1 MFEYKDASFYTS
13 YFNGLKDF
21 RLIDEFKKSED
32 KEEKNLYVGMVEVL
46 NTIHPLVLRV
56 EVPFSFP
63 HMKLTFRTKSISG
76 YPHLIH
82 NGKIKYGDW
91 FCLNTPFAE
100 TAEEQLNLEVSR
112 LKEWIKHQMRDDL
125 PAIIENVNVR
135 RGLAL
140 ANAYEWENFDEVNEF
155 CSQAMLTFVGDFHNS
170 KDYFKEDKGYIHC
183 VKTPDNRFYALS
195 DKSFTNYELPYI
207 IVEEPPKT
215 EEVFQDFVQLKN
227 QYEWDEK
234 ICEHLLPGFSSGN
247 GWKEMSSPIGRDTFE
262 EQEALSLL
270 QQVEEELSKET
281 SYLDAQIGRRGE
293 KVPTIVLPVP
303 KNILLEDIKKIK
315 ESIVREHEYNPWRSG
330 FRMSDYDNMTEEEIA
345 EQQWEEDYA
354 IEIYPYEWHH
364 FAFGIK
370 SEDDIQWYILFANHS
385 LGKYEEYRFDIKIR
399 EISIGKLIAHP
410 LNKLSVQEI
419 TEDMY
424 FGRGAFSPN
433 IKEKK
438 IAIVGL
444 GAIGSMV
451 AESMAHSGI
460 SRLGLWD
467 NDIVEP
473 GNICRSA
480 YSLRDLGE
488 SKVNAITAKIKS
500 INPFANTT
508 IRPHGSWWRYRNDV
522 NKYQFEDG
530 SFYGNVNYNDQ
541 EEAIKEIEGY
551 DLIIDC
557 TASNEMLHF
566 LSYAVPQADIISLCI
581 TNHANEL
588 LCVSSRDGNPFE
600 QRKAYL
606 SRIEQDTKNFYIEGD
621 GCYSPTFLATNSDIA
636 SLVNLALRELNK
648 NMKKGELMHSTIFS
662 HTDRGVVADRIITYK
677 LEGYDI
683 ILNVPNETLLDAAEM
698 DDVEDGQIGYVLG
711 SYSRDGKQIMVTHIV
726 DAFSARE
733 KLEDAFQTSKGI
745 IDYIGD
751 YDYSGPNNAT
761 YRKSSLDLI
770 AAKAV
775 DSDINTNNPL
785 LAVRNTDN
793 SVSFFLYINNEL
805 VPFIKKD

>member
-1 MFEYKDASFYTS
+1 MFEYKEASFYTS
-13 YFNGLKDF
+13 YFYGLKEF
-21 RLIDEFKKSED
+21 KLIDEFKKSED
-32 KEEKNLYVGMVEVL
+32 KEEENLYVGMVEVL

-56 EVPFSFP
+56 EIPFSFP
-63 HMKLTFRTKSISG
+63 HMQLTFRTKSISG

-82 NGKIKYGDW
+82 TGKIKYGDW

-100 TAEEQLNLEVSR
+100 TAEEQLNFEVYR
-112 LKEWIKHQMRDDL
+112 LKEWIKHQMRNDL
-125 PAIIENVNVR
+125 PAIIEDANVKKA
-135 RGLAL
+135 LAF
-140 ANAYEWENFDEVNEF
+140 ANAYEWENLDEVKEF
-155 CSQAMLTFVGDFHNS
+155 SSQAMLTFVGDFHNS
-170 KDYFKEDKGYIHC
+170 SEYFKEKLGHIHC
-183 VKTPDNRFYALS
+183 VKTPDKRFYALS
-195 DKSFTNYELPYI
+195 DKSLTNYELPYI
-207 IVEEPPKT
+207 IVEEAPKSS
-215 EEVFQDFVQLKN
+215 EVFYDFIQLKN

-234 ICEHLLPGFSSGN
+234 ICEHLLPGFSLGQE
-247 GWKEMSSPIGRDTFE
+247 WKKVSTSIRETLGE
-262 EQEALSLL
+262 EEALNLL

-281 SYLDAQIGRRGE
+281 SYLDVQIGRRGD

-315 ESIVREHEYNPWRSG
+315 ESVVRKHGYNPWGS
-330 FRMSDYDNMTEEEIA
+330 FRMDDYDNMTEEEIE
-345 EQQWEEDYA
+345 EQNYNEYYA
-354 IEIYPYEWHH
+354 TEVYPYEWHH

-370 SEDDIQWYILFANHS
+370 CEDNIQWFILYTNHFAR
-385 LGKYEEYRFDIKIR
+385 KYDEYCFDIKITQVN
-399 EISIGKLIAHP
+399 IGKLIAHP
-410 LNKLSVQEI
+410 LKIRSVQEI

-438 IAIVGL
+438 IALVGL

-473 GNICRSA
+473 GNICRSS
-480 YSLRDLGE
+480 YSLKDLGN
-488 SKVNAITAKIKS
+488 SKVKAITEKIKS
-500 INPFANTT
+500 INPFVNTNSLYL
-508 IRPHGSWWRYRNDV
+508 HGIWHEYNV
-522 NKYQFEDG
+522 NYIQFEDG

-541 EEAIKEIEGY
+541 EKAIKEIEGY

-648 NMKKGELMHSTIFS
+648 NMEKGELMHSTIFS

-711 SYSRDGKQIMVTHIV
+711 SYSRDGNQIMVTHV
-726 DAFSARE
+726 VDTFSAEEKLKDAF
-733 KLEDAFQTSKGI
+733 KTSKGI

-751 YDYSGPNNAT
+751 YDYSESNSAT
-761 YRKSSLDLI
+761 YRTSSFKLI

-775 DSDINTNNPL
+775 DPDINTNNPL

>member
-1 MFEYKDASFYTS
+1 MFEYKEASFYTS
-13 YFNGLKDF
+13 YFYGLKEF
-21 RLIDEFKKSED
+21 KLIDEFKKSED
-32 KEEKNLYVGMVEVL
+32 KEEENLYVGMVEVL

-56 EVPFSFP
+56 EIPFSFP

-100 TAEEQLNLEVSR
+100 TAEEQLNFEVYR
-112 LKEWIKHQMRDDL
+112 LKEWIKHQMRNDL
-125 PAIIENVNVR
+125 PTIIEDANVKKA
-135 RGLAL
+135 LAF
-140 ANAYEWENFDEVNEF
+140 ANAYEWENLDEVKEF
-155 CSQAMLTFVGDFHNS
+155 SSQAMLTFVGDFHNS
-170 KDYFKEDKGYIHC
+170 SEYFKEKLGHIHC
-183 VKTPDNRFYALS
+183 VKTPDKRFYALS
-195 DKSFTNYELPYI
+195 DKSLTNYELPYI
-207 IVEEPPKT
+207 IVEEAPKSS
-215 EEVFQDFVQLKN
+215 EVFHDFIQLKN
-227 QYEWDEK
+227 QYGWDEK
-234 ICEHLLPGFSSGN
+234 ICEHLLPGFSLGQE
-247 GWKEMSSPIGRDTFE
+247 WKKVSTSIRETLGE
-262 EQEALSLL
+262 EEALNLL

-281 SYLDAQIGRRGE
+281 SYLDVQIGRRGD
-293 KVPTIVLPVP
+293 KVPTMVLPVP
-303 KNILLEDIKKIK
+303 KNILFEDIKKIK
-315 ESIVREHEYNPWRSG
+315 ESVVREHEYNPWGS
-330 FRMSDYDNMTEEEIA
+330 FRMDDYDNMTEEEIE
-345 EQQWEEDYA
+345 EQNYNEYYA
-354 IEIYPYEWHH
+354 TEVYPYEWHH

-370 SEDDIQWYILFANHS
+370 CEDNIQWFILYTNHFAR
-385 LGKYEEYRFDIKIR
+385 KYDEYCFDIKITQVN
-399 EISIGKLIAHP
+399 IGKVIAQP
-410 LNKLSVQEI
+410 LEICLVQEI

-438 IAIVGL
+438 IALVGL

-473 GNICRSA
+473 GNICRSS
-480 YSLRDLGE
+480 YSLKDLGN
-488 SKVNAITAKIKS
+488 SKVKAITEKIKS
-500 INPFANTT
+500 INPFVNTNSLYL
-508 IRPHGSWWRYRNDV
+508 HGIWHEYNV
-522 NKYQFEDG
+522 NYIQFEEG

-541 EEAIKEIEGY
+541 EKAIKEIEGY

-566 LSYAVPQADIISLCI
+566 LSYAVPQADILSLCI

-662 HTDRGVVADRIITYK
+662 HTDRGVVADRIVTYK
-677 LEGYDI
+677 LEDYDI
-683 ILNVPNETLLDAAEM
+683 ILNVPTETLLDAEEM
-698 DDVEDGQIGYVLG
+698 ADVEEGQIGYIFG
-711 SYSRDGKQIMVTHIV
+711 SYSRNGKQIMVTHII
-726 DAFSARE
+726 DAFSAKE
-733 KLEDAFQTSKGI
+733 KLEDTFQTSKGI

-751 YDYSGPNNAT
+751 YDYSESNSAT
-761 YRKSSLDLI
+761 YRTSSFRLI

-775 DSDINTNNPL
+775 DPDINTNNPL
-785 LAVRNTDN
+785 LAIRNTDN

>member
-1 MFEYKDASFYTS
+1 MFEYKEASFYTS
-13 YFNGLKDF
+13 YFYGLKEF
-21 RLIDEFKKSED
+21 KLIDEFKKSED
-32 KEEKNLYVGMVEVL
+32 EGEENLYVGMVEVL

-56 EVPFSFP
+56 EIPFSFP
-63 HMKLTFRTKSISG
+63 HMQLTFRTKSISG

-82 NGKIKYGDW
+82 TGKIKYGDW

-100 TAEEQLNLEVSR
+100 TAEEQLNLELSR

-125 PAIIENVNVR
+125 PAIIEDVNVR

-140 ANAYEWENFDEVNEF
+140 ANAYEWENLDEVNEF

-183 VKTPDNRFYALS
+183 VKTPDKRFYALS
-195 DKSFTNYELPYI
+195 DKSLTNYELPYI
-207 IVEEPPKT
+207 IVEESPKSS
-215 EEVFQDFVQLKN
+215 EVFHDFIQLKN
-227 QYEWDEK
+227 QYGWDEK
-234 ICEHLLPGFSSGN
+234 ICEHLLPGFSLGN
-247 GWKEMSSPIGRDTFE
+247 GWKKMSSSIGRTFE
-262 EQEALSLL
+262 EQEALCLL
-270 QQVEEELSKET
+270 QQVEENLSKEI

-303 KNILLEDIKKIK
+303 KNILLEDIKKIR
-315 ESIVREHEYNPWRSG
+315 ESIAREHKYNPWRSG
-330 FRMSDYDNMTEEEIA
+330 FRMSDYDNMTEEEIE
-345 EQQWEEDYA
+345 EQNDNEYYA
-354 IEIYPYEWHH
+354 IEVYPYEWHH

-370 SEDDIQWYILFANHS
+370 FEDGIRWFILYTNHYA
-385 LGKYEEYRFDIKIR
+385 GKYEEYRFDIKIR
-399 EISIGKLIAHP
+399 EISIGNLIAHP
-410 LNKLSVQEI
+410 LERRSVQEI

-438 IAIVGL
+438 IALVGL

-473 GNICRSA
+473 GNICRSS
-480 YSLRDLGE
+480 YSLKDLGN
-488 SKVNAITAKIKS
+488 SKVKAITEKIKS
-500 INPFANTT
+500 INPFVNTNSLYL
-508 IRPHGSWWRYRNDV
+508 HGIWHEYNV
-522 NKYQFEDG
+522 NYIQFEDG

-541 EEAIKEIEGY
+541 EKAIKEIEGY

-648 NMKKGELMHSTIFS
+648 NMEKGELMHSTIFS

-711 SYSRDGKQIMVTHIV
+711 SYSRDGNQIMVTHV
-726 DAFSARE
+726 VDTFSAEEKLKDAF
-733 KLEDAFQTSKGI
+733 KTSKGI

-751 YDYSGPNNAT
+751 YDYSESNSAT
-761 YRKSSLDLI
+761 YRTSSFKLI

-775 DSDINTNNPL
+775 DPDINTNNPL